1 MEAKV
6 VKPYDRKQTL
16 GFARTVLEK
25 KFGVSVGKIKYVGGG
40 SYGFVYKAEIPT
52 APYTVIIKACRA
64 EGMHKNEAAA
74 LRKLGESSTVN
85 IPEVYFTFD
94 ADGDIP
100 MDFICEEFVEGKDCF
115 TDFSKLFL
123 SEEKKMRFADN
134 VATALGHWHG
144 ITSGKF
150 GDLENP
156 QYDNWLD
163 IYKPFAEDVFNT
175 ARDMY
180 ESGKLDGKI
189 FRAME
194 NAMSHFDFVFSEPVE
209 IASLIHG
216 DLNVMNIMA
225 DRNLN
230 ITAVIDPLGSKW
242 ADREYD
248 LFQLGNL
255 TGDRFHLYETYKR
268 KFGVS
273 EKCDLKCAFYALYNE
288 LFCCAQSGAS
298 TAMILP
304 MVKRWN
310 SEKSK
315 FGLS

>member
-1 MEAKV
+1 
-6 VKPYDRKQTL
+6 
-16 GFARTVLEK
+16 
-25 KFGVSVGKIKYVGGG
+25 
-40 SYGFVYKAEIPT
+40 
-52 APYTVIIKACRA
+52 
-64 EGMHKNEAAA
+64 
-74 LRKLGESSTVN
+74 
-85 IPEVYFTFD
+85 
-94 ADGDIP
+94 
-100 MDFICEEFVEGKDCF
+100 
-115 TDFSKLFL
+115 
-123 SEEKKMRFADN
+123 MRFADN
-134 VATALGHWHG
+134 VATALEHWHN
-144 ITSGKF
+144 ITSDKF

-175 ARDMY
+175 ACDMY

-194 NAMSHFDFVFSEPVE
+194 NAMPHFDFVFSEPVE

-216 DLNVMNIMA
+216 DLNVMNIM
-225 DRNLN
+225 
-230 ITAVIDPLGSKW
+230 

-288 LFCCAQSGAS
+288 LFCCA
-298 TAMILP
+298 
-304 MVKRWN
+304 
-310 SEKSK
+310 
-315 FGLS
+315 